1 MSDKMR
7 EALEWYASTVAD
19 CRKITREGED
29 ARARLDRD
37 GGSMAREA
45 LDALN
50 PDAEVERIMGLTDAD
65 LLAEADADDV
75 AWARS
80 AKIGLQFGK
89 ALAAIPT
96 TDAGDWVM
104 VPREPTEAM
113 LADGIGA
120 FGKFRCNPSD
130 IRRVW
135 TWMIAASP
143 TPSTDVGVDEVRP
156 DDEILDPHLPESI
169 RGAKRC
175 GIQRSAWLDG
185 WFIPWSPR
193 NDNANAEGA
202 WSDWVD
208 LAKAILAA
216 DAKAIAAIR
225 KGER

>member
-7 EALEWYASTVAD
+7 EAAAD
-19 CRKITREGED
+19 VIRELRSAE
-29 ARARLDRD
+29 LDWAECHD
-37 GGSMAREA
+37 SENAALACSAANTIEA
-45 LDALN
+45 L
-50 PDAEVERIMGLTDAD
+50 
-65 LLAEADADDV
+65 
-75 AWARS
+75 
-80 AKIGLQFGK
+80 
-89 ALAAIPT
+89 LAAIPT
-96 TDAGDWVM
+96 TDAEPFGYWV
-104 VPREPTEAM
+104 EQK
-113 LADGIGA
+113 LADPVLLRKPAYIPE
-120 FGKFRCNPSD
+120 PSEL
-130 IRRVW
+130 RKV
-135 TWMIAASP
+135 TPLYAASP